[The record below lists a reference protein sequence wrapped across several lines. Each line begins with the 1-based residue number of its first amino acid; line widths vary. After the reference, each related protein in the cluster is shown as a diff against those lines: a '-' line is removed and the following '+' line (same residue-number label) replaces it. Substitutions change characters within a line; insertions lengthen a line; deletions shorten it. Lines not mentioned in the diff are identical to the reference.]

1 MCYWSTSYGTELTR
15 QYRIAI
21 EALSKFPKQ
30 ELRPDY
36 QIQDVL
42 RKTIDARF
50 ANYKPSME
58 AEEMFK
64 ARSLQMLQENRFM
77 DRVRSM
83 TRTPSEQWLITY
95 KQYKLSGRILE
106 PKSQPTY
113 FTDLVHEIEEAP
125 KRTWFERLGKKLS
138 GMVRLQ

>member
-1 MCYWSTSYGTELTR
+1 MARPIS
-15 QYRIAI
+15 YRIAT

-42 RKTIDARF
+42 KKTLEARF
-50 ANYKPSME
+50 ANYNPSKE
-58 AEEMFK
+58 AEELFR

-77 DRVRSM
+77 DR
-83 TRTPSEQWLITY
+83 
-95 KQYKLSGRILE
+95 YKLSGRMLE
-106 PKSQPTY
+106 PNSQPTY
-113 FTDLVHEIEEAP
+113 FADLVREIEEAP